1 MKVLFVV
8 TELNLGGIT
17 TACINFYNLLVEKGH
32 SVNILNMAGAEDKEM
47 SPFDNKVNILYLDKK
62 RQYWNVT
69 MSKARIKKGLFVKLK
84 YFAIGLK
91 KKILTKKGKW
101 LSTIFNNYDLNDQEY
116 DVAIAYRQCAPCYY
130 FVLNNVKAKKKIAFV
145 HGTVEDMGDISS
157 WDHYLYSFD
166 KVAYVSN
173 AVNDGFIRRYPK
185 LDRNATTIYN
195 MLDSHSIIQR
205 AQEECEVCFNKGA
218 INIVTV
224 SRIENSQKGTDRI
237 APICKRLKESGI
249 TNFAWY
255 IVGDG
260 PDFELC
266 KKQAEE
272 LGVTD
277 RLFFL
282 GAKTNP
288 YPYLKAADFSVLPTK
303 GESFGLV
310 VVESLILGT
319 PPIVCDYPALKELL
333 QDDFNGIIVP
343 QDGDKLYEAVKKMV
357 KENAFFER
365 IRNNCLSYSYDNEY
379 VYQQFLEAVK

>member
-1 MKVLFVV
+1 MKILIVV
-8 TELNLGGIT
+8 PDLNLGGVT
-17 TACINFYNLLVEKGH
+17 TALVSFANELIRHGNNV
-32 SVNILNMAGAEDKEM
+32 SVMNMDFCHERNESFDKEIKLL
-47 SPFDNKVNILYLDKK
+47 NL
-62 RQYWNVT
+62 RG
-69 MSKARIKKGLFVKLK
+69 KARYWQLGKPMIQHEHNVLRKVKLICLGAVKKALNRSSRWLRCVFKGSRLDEK
-84 YFAIGLK
+84 YDI
-91 KKILTKKGKW
+91 
-101 LSTIFNNYDLNDQEY
+101 
-116 DVAIAYRQCAPCYY
+116 AIAYKQCAPCYTY
-130 FVLNNVKAKKKIAFV
+130 VLWCCEAKKKIAFV
-145 HGTVEDMGDISS
+145 HGAVENMGDISS

-185 LDRNATTIYN
+185 LEHNATTIYN

-218 INIVTV
+218 INIVTI
-224 SRIENSQKGTDRI
+224 SRINNSQKGTDRI

-260 PDFELC
+260 PDLELC